1 MLVGNEGFETAV
13 TLRATISFLSRINGH
28 EIALSVSIGGAR
40 IDPDEDGRPNL
51 FQRADTAIY

>member
-1 MLVGNEGFETAV
+1 MGNEGFETAV